1 MQSVKTATPF
11 TNKFWGGG
19 GEVMCLILKKKK
31 RHLWTASLRKKTQRA
46 AKENIGTNVIA
57 AQCKFPG
64 LSSIKGKR

>member
-1 MQSVKTATPF
+1 M
-11 TNKFWGGG
+11 GGG
-19 GEVMCLILKKKK
+19 GSDVSHIKKKGIYGRPVYEK
-31 RHLWTASLRKKTQRA
+31 KKTQRA

>member
-31 RHLWTASLRKKTQRA
+31 KGIYGRPVYERKPNVLQRKTLA
-46 AKENIGTNVIA
+46 
-57 AQCKFPG
+57 
-64 LSSIKGKR
+64 LMS

>member
-1 MQSVKTATPF
+1 
-11 TNKFWGGG
+11 
-19 GEVMCLILKKKK
+19 MCLIYIKKKK
-31 RHLWTASLRKKTQRA
+31 KAFTDGQFTKKKKKKKPQRA

>member
-11 TNKFWGGG
+11 TNKFWGEGG
-19 GEVMCLILKKKK
+19 GSDVSHVKKK